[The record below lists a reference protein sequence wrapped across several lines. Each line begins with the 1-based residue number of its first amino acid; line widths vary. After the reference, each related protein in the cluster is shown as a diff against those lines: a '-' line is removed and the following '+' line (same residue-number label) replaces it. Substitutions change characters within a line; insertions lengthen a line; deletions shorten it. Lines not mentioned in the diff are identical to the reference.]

1 MFRTEEAAEDLDV
14 DDYSLDKLLED
25 KLKREENDRNDD
37 DSKSEMSVFPL
48 LPTTTTV
55 SPIYY
60 CIDTSWT

>member
-60 CIDTSWT
+60 CIDTSLT

>member
-1 MFRTEEAAEDLDV
+1 MFRTEEAAEDIDV

-60 CIDTSWT
+60 CIDTSLT